1 MTNGFLRSG
10 LAALAI
16 AFGTS
21 VVPAADL
28 GTYAEPLA
36 ICAAGGTSGLF
47 ASADTVELRAGVV
60 RRMDEAK
67 AAAASRQWI
76 YSSRPVFVWA
86 NEAKVACGM
95 AYGYLQY
102 SVHDE
107 DTLRKCGCFHSR
119 MISYMH

>member
-1 MTNGFLRSG
+1 MTHRFLRSG
-10 LAALAI
+10 IVALALG
-16 AFGTS
+16 AS
-21 VVPAADL
+21 AAQAADL

-36 ICAAGGTSGLF
+36 ICAADGSSGLY
-47 ASADTVELRAGVV
+47 ASASTAELREGVV

-67 AAAASRQWI
+67 AAAASREWI

-86 NEAKVACGM
+86 NETKAACGM
-95 AYGYLQY
+95 AYGYLHY

-107 DTLRKCGCFHSR
+107 ETLRKCGCFHAR